1 MLSPRFKGERTSSMA
16 AIPLTQEV
24 FYPESDGKPMGE
36 TDVHVTELIDLLA
49 ALRQRYR
56 DAADVFVGGD
66 MFLYYV
72 EGNPARCVC
81 PDVFVTFGIPKTQKK
96 RRSYFLWREGRPP
109 SMIIEVTSEGSRRED
124 QEKKDLYARLGVE
137 EYFIDDP
144 LDEYLEPPLQ
154 GYRLVRGRYE
164 PIEPDDQGRLLSRV
178 TGLLL
183 HRDGQGL
190 RLVDATTGRP
200 LPRIEEMGQAAEEKD
215 RALAEMEQ
223 ALREAQEEIARLR
236 GQSGG

>member
-1 MLSPRFKGERTSSMA
+1 MA
-16 AIPLTQEV
+16 AIPLRQEV

-36 TDVHVTELIDLLA
+36 TDVHITELLDLLA

-56 DAADVFVGGD
+56 DITDVYVGGD
-66 MFLYYV
+66 MLLYYV
-72 EGNPARCVC
+72 EGNPARRVC
-81 PDVFVTFGIPKTQKK
+81 PDVFVTFGIPKTPK

-109 SMIIEVTSEGSRRED
+109 SMIIEVTSEGSRKED

-144 LDEYLEPPLQ
+144 LDEYLNPPLQ

-190 RLVDATTGRP
+190 RLTDAKTGRP
-200 LPRIEEMGQAAEEKD
+200 LRRIEELGRSDEEQRRIIQEKD
-215 RALAEMEQ
+215 RALAEMEL
-223 ALREAQEEIARLR
+223 ALREARKENARLR

>member
-1 MLSPRFKGERTSSMA
+1 MA

-36 TDVHVTELIDLLA
+36 TDVHVTELLDLLA

-81 PDVFVTFGIPKTQKK
+81 PDVFVTFGIPKTPKK

-109 SMIIEVTSEGSRRED
+109 SMIIEVTSEGSRKED
-124 QEKKDLYARLGVE
+124 QEKKKLYARLGVE

-154 GYRLVRGRYE
+154 GYRLVRGKYE
-164 PIEPDDQGRLLSRV
+164 PIEPDEEGRLLSRV

-183 HRDGQGL
+183 HRDDQGL
-190 RLVDATTGRP
+190 RLIDAKTRRP
-200 LPRIEEMGQAAEEKD
+200 LPRIEELGQMAEEQSRIIQEKD
-215 RALAEMEQ
+215 R

-236 GQSGG
+236 GQSEG